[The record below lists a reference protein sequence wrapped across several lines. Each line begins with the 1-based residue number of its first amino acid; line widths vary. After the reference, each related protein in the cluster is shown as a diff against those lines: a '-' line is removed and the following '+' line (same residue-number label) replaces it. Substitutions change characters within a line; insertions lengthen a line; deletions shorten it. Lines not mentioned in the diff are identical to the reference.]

1 MLSASGLRSDR
12 MRNRNKGL
20 SFAELLIE
28 CMKRNVEVRG
38 SDGKYKPKQVL
49 EKELLVA
56 LEKEKA
62 FLERMKRFAER
73 NSKK

>member
-1 MLSASGLRSDR
+1 MKA
-12 MRNRNKGL
+12 RNKRI
-20 SFAELLIE
+20 SYSELLME
-28 CMKRNVEVRG
+28 CMKRGVQVRG
-38 SDGKYKPKQVL
+38 PDGKYKPKQVL

>member
-1 MLSASGLRSDR
+1 

-38 SDGKYKPKQVL
+38 PDGKYKPKQVL

-62 FLERMKRFAER
+62 FLEKMKRFAER

>member
-1 MLSASGLRSDR
+1 

-28 CMKRNVEVRG
+28 CMKRSVEVRG
-38 SDGKYKPKQVL
+38 PDGKYKPKQVL
-49 EKELLVA
+49 EKELLAA

-62 FLERMKRFAER
+62 LLERMKRFAER